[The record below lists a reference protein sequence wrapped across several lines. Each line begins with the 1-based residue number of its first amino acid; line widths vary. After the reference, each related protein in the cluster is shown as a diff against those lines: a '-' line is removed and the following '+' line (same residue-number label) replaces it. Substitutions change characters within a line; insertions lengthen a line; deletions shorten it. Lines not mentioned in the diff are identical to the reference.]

1 MEGKVINLILPIYF
15 GSRKK
20 YLMSLNWLQDVHYRA
35 RNKVKQDFHEQIGK
49 ILINDKISFKGS
61 IRTHYKLYYKNKL
74 CDAPNVVAVI
84 DKFLLDALQEHN
96 IIVQDNVQ
104 YYIASS
110 WEVVEQDKTN
120 PRIEVEIMEIECGKN
135 R

>member
-1 MEGKVINLILPIYF
+1 MSRSIKLVLPIYF
-15 GSRKK
+15 GTKKK
-20 YLMSLNWLQDVHYRA
+20 YLMSLNWLQDVHYKA
-35 RNKVKQDFHEQIGK
+35 RNKVKQEFHEKIGR
-49 ILINDKISFKGS
+49 ICDSDKMSFKGN
-61 IRTHYKLYYKNKL
+61 IKTHYRLYYKNKL

-110 WEVVEQDKTN
+110 WEVVSQDRIN
-120 PRIEVEIMEIECGKN
+120 PRIEVEIKEIVCGS
-135 R
+135 

>member
-1 MEGKVINLILPIYF
+1 MGRAISLTLPIYF
-15 GSRKK
+15 GVKKK
-20 YLMSLNWLQDVHYRA
+20 YLMSLNWLQAVHYKA
-35 RNKVKQDFHEQIGK
+35 RHKVKQEFHEKIGK
-49 ILINDKISFKGS
+49 LCDNNKIVFKNN
-61 IRTHYKLYYKNKL
+61 IKTHYRLYYKNKL

-110 WEVVEQDKTN
+110 WEVIAQDRDN
-120 PRIEVEIMEIECGKN
+120 PRIEVIIEEC
-135 R
+135 

>member
-1 MEGKVINLILPIYF
+1 MSRSIKLVLPIYF
-15 GSRKK
+15 GTKKK
-20 YLMSLNWLQDVHYRA
+20 YLMSLNWLQDAHYRA

-110 WEVVEQDKTN
+110 WEVVGQDKSN
-120 PRIEVEIMEIECGKN
+120 PRIEVAIMEDICGKDK
-135 R
+135 

>member
-1 MEGKVINLILPIYF
+1 MSGRVISLTLPIYF
-15 GSRKK
+15 GTKKK
-20 YLMSLNWLQDVHYRA
+20 YLMSLNWLQDVHYKA
-35 RNKVKQDFHEQIGK
+35 RNKVKQEFHEQIGK
-49 ILINDKISFKGS
+49 IVTSDKMFFKGN
-61 IRTHYKLYYKNKL
+61 IKTHYRLYYKNKL

-110 WEVVEQDKTN
+110 WEVVAQDRVN
-120 PRIEVEIMEIECGKN
+120 PRIEVEIKEIVCGS
-135 R
+135 